1 MTTRYGPLDV
11 LGVIGERRD
20 FDALISKARRR
31 KLGEFFWASRR
42 TWRCFR
48 PCAKPSSHDGLA
60 RAGEKTIVEVG
71 RRRDARPDRKVYRVV
86 PDDAAEARRLL
97 RVIDESGEDYLYPRA
112 YFVSVDVPVAAARA
126 ISAATR

>member
-1 MTTRYGPLDV
+1 MKSKTRPTKYVVCVKNRGFVVSLE
-11 LGVIGERRD
+11 L
-20 FDALISKARRR
+20 
-31 KLGEFFWASRR
+31 
-42 TWRCFR
+42 
-48 PCAKPSSHDGLA
+48 
-60 RAGEKTIVEVG
+60 
-71 RRRDARPDRKVYRVV
+71 RKVYRVV